1 MGLVLL
7 GLTIGGAA
15 LAILALRPTIAGVLA
30 AVAFMYFAGGVL
42 SGIQPDSSRWVRL
55 GLFGISVIS
64 CVFSPLG
71 VVGLIRE
78 FRAAGRTTEDPNDSF
93 VAIALGLMFMLA
105 IAVTV
110 ALAIVA
116 RIYVDVPAGG

>member
-1 MGLVLL
+1 VLL
-7 GLTIGGAA
+7 GLTLGGAA
-15 LAILALRPTIAGVLA
+15 LAVIGLRADVAAGLAVM
-30 AVAFMYFAGGVL
+30 AFFYFAGGVL
-42 SGIQPDSSRWVRL
+42 SGIQPDSTRWARL
-55 GLFGISVIS
+55 GLFGLSVLL

-93 VAIALGLMFMLA
+93 VAIALGLTFMLA

-110 ALAIVA
+110 ALAIIA
-116 RIYVDVPAGG
+116 RIYLEPPVTGA